1 MNGQDLRSEKPVCL
15 PRELRVAATSP
26 TDPSSWVQTCLCLL
40 QGLKFWTWWSC
51 LPPLPSSFPPSSP
64 PFPSPLGHSA
74 ATCWSSG
81 SHLVAWILKVCICSL
96 GMHRTSTLKYK
107 KKKKITGWNL
117 PISLWDNY
125 YEHFSIF
132 FFQHFPK
139 HAYFPQWKSYCL
151 WTLQPF
157 FSNPI
162 IKFSSINSI
171 LTCILVAA

>member
-1 MNGQDLRSEKPVCL
+1 MNGKDLRSEKPVCL

-40 QGLKFWTWWSC
+40 QGLKFWTWWTC

-107 KKKKITGWNL
+107 KKKKWQDEIYPYHSEIITMN
-117 PISLWDNY
+117 ISLCFSFNTFQSMHIFHSGNHTV
-125 YEHFSIF
+125 YEHCNLS
-132 FFQHFPK
+132 FQILSLS
-139 HAYFPQWKSYCL
+139 FPQ
-151 WTLQPF
+151 
-157 FSNPI
+157 
-162 IKFSSINSI
+162 
-171 LTCILVAA
+171 